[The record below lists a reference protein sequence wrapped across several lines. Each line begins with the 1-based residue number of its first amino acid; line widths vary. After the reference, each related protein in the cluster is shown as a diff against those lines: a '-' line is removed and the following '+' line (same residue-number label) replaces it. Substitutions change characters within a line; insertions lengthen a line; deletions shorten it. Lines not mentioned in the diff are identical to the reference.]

1 MKYTI
6 HMELIILILAFGW
19 LPYAV
24 YNTVTWCS
32 HGAVVS
38 FQMFLQ
44 LLCKKLDFFIVH
56 SPTFLTA
63 CTLRR
68 SKITIH
74 LLCIIA
80 LLGFVLNS
88 VEWVFSLT
96 GWLCIWKLLIW
107 LLNHSCDW
115 VFRADQAGIWPN
127 DEVTAENCQVN
138 KKSSDSIRT

>member
-32 HGAVVS
+32 HGAVVT

-44 LLCKKLDFFIVH
+44 LLCRKQDFFIVH
-56 SPTFLTA
+56 SPTFVTVY
-63 CTLRR
+63 TLRR
-68 SKITIH
+68 SKIPICS
-74 LLCIIA
+74 LCIIT

-88 VEWVFSLT
+88 IEWVFFSY
-96 GWLCIWKLLIW
+96 WLIVYLKVAYLI
-107 LLNHSCDW
+107 
-115 VFRADQAGIWPN
+115 
-127 DEVTAENCQVN
+127 T
-138 KKSSDSIRT
+138 